1 MTIALG
7 IDPDLHH
14 TGWAVVRS
22 NGTLE
27 PLAASIIRIPGSL
40 TGEDAEIEMIYA
52 LMGALPG
59 ICREWSP
66 DIIVVESQRIYPHSR
81 SRPNDI
87 LRLARIAG
95 AAAASCMY
103 PRRKLYLPPPQMG
116 KTIKK
121 EVLQARAQAKLSGPI
136 DSACGWNQARAA
148 ERPHVLDAVTFA
160 VWGLTEAK

>member
-7 IDPDLHH
+7 LDPDLHH

-40 TGEDAEIEMIYA
+40 TGEDAEIEMIYQ
-52 LMGALPG
+52 LMGTLPA
-59 ICREWSP
+59 ICREWNP
-66 DIIVVESQRIYPHSR
+66 DIVVVESQRIYPHSK

-95 AAAASCMY
+95 ACAASCMY

-121 EVLQARAQAKLSGPI
+121 EVLQARTQAKLSCGV
-136 DSACGWNQARAA
+136 DAACGWSQVKVSEQSHA
-148 ERPHVLDAVTFA
+148 LDALTFA